1 LPFVSS
7 CGPFRDFPSFSVP
20 LGFVSLLSNVRGET
34 RRIKCGKKKKLQS
47 SYKVAKSRHKS

>member
-1 LPFVSS
+1 MPFVSS